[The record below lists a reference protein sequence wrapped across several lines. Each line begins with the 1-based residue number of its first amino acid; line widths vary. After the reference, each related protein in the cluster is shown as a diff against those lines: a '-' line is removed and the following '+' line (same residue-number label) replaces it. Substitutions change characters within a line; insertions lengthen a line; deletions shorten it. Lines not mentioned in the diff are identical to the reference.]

1 MVGFIQSLIDGYKR
15 KKQEKNDACNVLIKK
30 IDIAIADIST
40 PFNDKQNF
48 IEPQQAERWSGQYKT
63 LFDEISVSNIRGLK
77 GVVQYKNLLKR
88 KDMLLEVSRF
98 LPQRIQQ
105 HNNNVANNRI
115 LRAYELIGDVEERK
129 LDRQQMACIVK
140 EAHNHLVIAGAGT
153 GKTTTVVGKIK
164 YLLKSEKFRPEDI
177 LVLSFTNAS
186 ATEMCQRIRL
196 ETGVDID
203 ASTFHK
209 LGLNIISEV
218 DGVKPKITQL
228 KLKSFIKT
236 QLQNQM
242 QSAGYLSLL
251 SAYLLFNRVVAKSE
265 FEFRTEGEYRD
276 YLSMNPPTT
285 INNETVKSYGEMDIA
300 NFLTQNGIRYIY
312 EHPYEMDTRTSE
324 YSQYCPDFYL
334 PDYNIYIEYFG
345 IDREGN
351 VPSYFKGKNGMPAT
365 EEYQASMKWKRQ
377 LHSDNHTIL
386 LECFA
391 YEKFDGI
398 LLEALE
404 KKLKDASVEMKP
416 KTTEELWEQVSLEGE
431 SVLDGIVELFET
443 LINLIKSNGYDIET
457 VRNRNVAGVHHQS
470 NNMILSLLEP
480 IFNAYCT
487 YLKEH
492 GEIDFNDMINLSA
505 QYVQQGKFSSP
516 YKYVIV
522 DEYQD
527 ISKARFGLLSSLR
540 QSRDF
545 DLFCVGDDWQS
556 IYRFAGSDIG
566 YILNFEKHWGATE
579 ISKIETTYRFSQT
592 LIEISG
598 GFVMRNPA
606 QIKKKIKG
614 KRDDAGFP
622 LGEISGYSERCAI
635 EFMIEKLND
644 LPKESTVFF
653 IGRYSFDEKLLSDSG
668 ILDCRYNNVENTKE
682 IIYWKRP
689 DLKMSF
695 VTAHKSKGLQAD
707 YIFIINNKKSRMGF
721 PSRIQDSPILN
732 LLLDNCEQFPYAE
745 ERRLYYVSLTRAKK
759 KVYIVTVKGKE
770 SEFAM
775 ELKRHYGEELKRE
788 QFACPECGGTLIKR
802 TGKYGDFFGCSNYST
817 KGCKYTRKIMSR
829 DAAKSQSQ
837 IQK

>member
-1 MVGFIQSLIDGYKR
+1 MGYIQSFINRYR
-15 KKQEKNDACNVLIKK
+15 QKKQKKNDACDALIKK
-30 IDIAIADIST
+30 IDFAIADMNSL
-40 PFNDKQNF
+40 FDDKQSF
-48 IEPQQAERWSGQYKT
+48 IEPQQAGSWSGQHKT
-63 LFDEISVSNIRGLK
+63 LFDEISVPNIRGFK
-77 GVVQYKNLLKR
+77 GAVQYNNLMKR
-88 KDMLLEVSRF
+88 KDMLLEVSRL

-105 HNNNVANNRI
+105 HNNDVANNRI
-115 LRAYELIGDVEERK
+115 CRAYELVGNVEGRK
-129 LDRQQMACIVK
+129 LDRQQMTCIVK

-164 YLLKSEKFRPEDI
+164 YLLKSEKFRPEEI

-209 LGLNIISEV
+209 LGLNIISKV

-228 KLKSFIKT
+228 KLKSFIKAK
-236 QLQNQM
+236 LQNQM

-265 FEFRTEGEYRD
+265 FEFKTEGEYRD

-312 EHPYEMDTRTSE
+312 EHPYELDTRTSE

-345 IDREGN
+345 IDREGK
-351 VPSYFKGKNGMPAT
+351 VPSYFKGRNGMSAT

-386 LECFA
+386 IECFA

-398 LLEALE
+398 LLDALE

-416 KTTEELWEQVSLEGE
+416 KTTTELWEQISLEGE
-431 SVLDGIVELFET
+431 SVLDGMVELFET
-443 LINLIKSNGYDIET
+443 MINLIKSNGYDIAT
-457 VRNRNVAGVHHQS
+457 VRCRNVMGVHHQS
-470 NNMILSLLEP
+470 NNLILSLLEP

-505 QYVQQGKFSSP
+505 QYVQQGKFNSP

-527 ISKARFGLLSSLR
+527 ISKVRFGLLNSLR

-566 YILNFEKHWGATE
+566 YILNFEKYWGATE

-592 LIEISG
+592 LIQISS
-598 GFVMRNPA
+598 GFVMSNPA
-606 QIKKKIKG
+606 QIKKLIRG
-614 KRDDAGFP
+614 KRDDVGFP
-622 LGEISGYSERCAI
+622 LGEISGYNERYAI
-635 EFMIEKLND
+635 AFMVEKLND
-644 LPKESTVFF
+644 LPKGSSVFF

-668 ILDCRYNNVENTKE
+668 MLDCRYNNAENTKE
-682 IIYWKRP
+682 IVYRKRP

-721 PSRIQDSPILN
+721 PSKIQDSPILN

-759 KVYIVTVKGKE
+759 KAYIVTVNGKE

-775 ELKRHYGEELKRE
+775 ELKRQYGEELKRE
-788 QFACPECGGTLIKR
+788 QFTCPDCGGRLIMR

-829 DAAKSQSQ
+829 DATRSQSQ
-837 IQK
+837 MQK

>member
-1 MVGFIQSLIDGYKR
+1 MGFIKSFIDGYKR
-15 KKQEKNDACNVLIKK
+15 KKQEKNDACDALIKK
-30 IDIAIADIST
+30 IDIAIADINNL
-40 PFNDKQNF
+40 FCDKQNF
-48 IEPQQAERWSGQYKT
+48 IEPRRADSWSAQHRIF
-63 LFDEISVSNIRGLK
+63 FDEISEQNIHGLK
-77 GVVQYKNLLKR
+77 GAMHYTDLMKR
-88 KDMLLEVSRF
+88 RGVFLEAFRL

-105 HNNNVANNRI
+105 HNNNAANNRI
-115 LRAYELIGDVEERK
+115 HRAYELVGYVEGRK
-129 LDRQQMACIVK
+129 LDRQQMICIVK

-164 YLLKSEKFRPEDI
+164 YLLKSNKCRPEDI

-186 ATEMCQRIRL
+186 ATEMCERIHL
-196 ETGVDID
+196 ETGEDIE

-209 LGLNIISEV
+209 LGLNIISKA

-228 KLKSFIKT
+228 NLSSFIKA
-236 QLQNQM
+236 QLKKQM
-242 QSAGYLSLL
+242 ESAEYLRLL
-251 SAYLLFNRVVAKSE
+251 ITYLLLHRVLPKSE
-265 FEFRTEGEYRD
+265 FEFRTESEYRE

-312 EHPYEMDTRTSE
+312 EHPYELDTRTGD
-324 YSQYCPDFYL
+324 YSQYYPDFYL

-351 VPSYFKGKNGMPAT
+351 VPSYFKGKNGMSAT

-377 LHSDNHTIL
+377 LHSENHTKL

-391 YEKFDGI
+391 YEKNEGI
-398 LLEALE
+398 LLDELE
-404 KKLKDASVEMKP
+404 KKLRKASVEMRP
-416 KTTEELWEQVSLEGE
+416 KTTQELWAQVSLEGA
-431 SVLDGIVELFET
+431 SVLEGIVELFET
-443 LINLIKSNGYDIET
+443 LINLVKSNGYDIAT
-457 VRNRNVAGVHHQS
+457 VRDRNTVGVHYQA
-470 NNMILSLLEP
+470 NNMLLSLLEP
-480 IFNAYCT
+480 IFIAYCT

-505 QYVQQGKFSSP
+505 QYVQQGKFVSP

-527 ISKARFGLLSSLR
+527 ISKARFNLLNSLR
-540 QSRDF
+540 KSRDF
-545 DLFCVGDDWQS
+545 ELFCVGDDWQS

-566 YILNFEKHWGATE
+566 YILNFKKHWGATE

-598 GFVMRNPA
+598 GFVMRNQA
-606 QIKKKIKG
+606 QIKKTIRG
-614 KRDDAGFP
+614 KKDEVGFP
-622 LGEISGYSERCAI
+622 LGEISGYNEKCAI
-635 EFMIEKLND
+635 EFMVEKLND
-644 LPKESTVFF
+644 LPKGSSVFF

-668 ILDCRYNNVENTKE
+668 MLDCRYNNTENTRE
-682 IIYWKRP
+682 IIYRKRP

-721 PSRIQDSPILN
+721 PSKIQDSPILN
-732 LLLDNCEQFPYAE
+732 LLLDSCEQFPYAE

-759 KVYIVTVKGKE
+759 KAYIVTVNGKE

-775 ELKRHYGEELKRE
+775 ELKMQYGEGIKSER
-788 QFACPECGGTLIKR
+788 FTCPTCGGRLIKR
-802 TGKYGDFFGCSNYST
+802 TGKYGDFFGCSNYNT
-817 KGCKYTRKIMSR
+817 TGCKYTRKTNSYHEMR
-829 DAAKSQSQ
+829 
-837 IQK
+837 

>member
-1 MVGFIQSLIDGYKR
+1 MGFIQSLIDRHKR
-15 KKQEKNDACNVLIKK
+15 KKQEKNDACHALIKK
-30 IDIAIADIST
+30 IDIAIADMNT
-40 PFNDKQNF
+40 LFDNKQNF
-48 IEPQQAERWSGQYKT
+48 IEPQQASSCSAQHRI
-63 LFDEISVSNIRGLK
+63 LFDEISVQNIRGLK
-77 GVVQYKNLLKR
+77 GAVQYKKLMKR
-88 KDMLLEVSRF
+88 KDIFLEVSRL

-105 HNNNVANNRI
+105 HNNDVANNRI
-115 LRAYELIGDVEERK
+115 RRAYELIGDVEGRK
-129 LDRQQMACIVK
+129 LDRQQMTCIVK

-164 YLLKSEKFRPEDI
+164 YLLKSERCRPEDI

-186 ATEMCQRIRL
+186 ATEMCERIRS
-196 ETGVDID
+196 ETGEDID

-209 LGLNIISEV
+209 LGLNIISKA
-218 DGVKPKITQL
+218 DGVQPKITQL
-228 KLKSFIKT
+228 NLSSFIKA

-242 QSAGYLSLL
+242 QSAEYLSLL

-265 FEFRTEGEYRD
+265 FEFKTESEYRD

-285 INNETVKSYGEMDIA
+285 INNEAVKSYGEMDIA

-312 EHPYEMDTRTSE
+312 EHPYELDTRTSE
-324 YSQYCPDFYL
+324 YSQYYPDFYL

-345 IDREGN
+345 IDREGK
-351 VPSYFKGKNGMPAT
+351 VPSYFKGKNGMSAT

-377 LHSDNHTIL
+377 LHSENHTTL
-386 LECFA
+386 VECFA
-391 YEKFDGI
+391 YEKFEGI
-398 LLEALE
+398 LLDALE
-404 KKLKDASVEMKP
+404 KKLKNASVEMKP
-416 KTTEELWEQVSLEGE
+416 KTTQELWEQVSLEGD

-457 VRNRNVAGVHHQS
+457 VRSRNVVGVHHQA

-480 IFNAYCT
+480 IFNTYCV

-505 QYVQQGKFSSP
+505 QYVQQGKFTSP

-527 ISKARFGLLSSLR
+527 ISKARFGLLNSLR
-540 QSRDF
+540 HSRDF

-592 LIEISG
+592 LIEISSR
-598 GFVMRNPA
+598 FVMSNSA
-606 QIKKKIKG
+606 QIKKLIRG
-614 KRDDAGFP
+614 KKDDAGFP
-622 LGEISGYSERCAI
+622 LGEISGYNDRYAI
-635 EFMIEKLND
+635 EFMVEKLND
-644 LPKESTVFF
+644 LPKGSSVFF

-668 ILDCRYNNVENTKE
+668 RLDLRYNNVEKTNE
-682 IIYWKRP
+682 IIYGKRP

-721 PSRIQDSPILN
+721 PSKIQDSPILN
-732 LLLDNCEQFPYAE
+732 LLLDSCEQFPYAE

-759 KVYIVTVKGKE
+759 KAYIVTVNGKE

-775 ELKRHYGEELKRE
+775 ELKKQYGEELKRE
-788 QFACPECGGTLIKR
+788 QFTCPDCGGRLIKR
-802 TGKYGDFFGCSNYST
+802 TGPYGDFFGCSNYST
-817 KGCKYTRKIMSR
+817 RGCKYKRKIVSR
-829 DAAKSQSQ
+829 DATKSKMQNRW
-837 IQK
+837 

>member
-1 MVGFIQSLIDGYKR
+1 MVGFIQSLINEYTR
-15 KKQEKNDACNVLIKK
+15 KKQEKNAACNTLTKE
-30 IDIAIADIST
+30 IDSAIADVDDL
-40 PFNDKQNF
+40 FDDKQNF
-48 IEPQQAERWSGQYKT
+48 VDPQQAERWSNQHKV
-63 LFDEISVSNIRGLK
+63 LFDEISAPNIRGLK
-77 GVVQYKNLLKR
+77 GAMKYKNLLKR
-88 KDMLLEVSRF
+88 KDMLLEVSRIF
-98 LPQRIQQ
+98 SQKIQQ
-105 HNNNVANNRI
+105 HNNDVANNRI
-115 LRAYELIGDVEERK
+115 PRAYELIGDVEGRK
-129 LDRQQMACIVK
+129 LDRQQMTCVVK
-140 EAHNHLVIAGAGT
+140 EVHNHLVIAGAGT
-153 GKTTTVVGKIK
+153 GKTTTIVGKIK
-164 YLLKSEKFRPEDI
+164 YLLKSEKCRPEDI

-186 ATEMCQRIRL
+186 ATEMCERIRS
-196 ETGVDID
+196 ETGEDID

-209 LGLNIISEV
+209 LGLNIISKV
-218 DGVKPKITQL
+218 DGIKPKITQRSL
-228 KLKSFIKT
+228 RSFVKE

-242 QSAGYLSLL
+242 HSVGYLSLL
-251 SAYLLFNRVVAKSE
+251 SVYLLFNRVVAKSE
-265 FEFRTEGEYRD
+265 FEFKTEGEYRE

-285 INNETVKSYGEMDIA
+285 INNEAVKSYGELDIA

-312 EHPYEMDTRTSE
+312 EHPYEVDTRTSE

-334 PDYNIYIEYFG
+334 PDYDIYIEYFA

-351 VPSYFKGKNGMPAT
+351 VPSYFRGKNGRSGV

-377 LHSDNHTIL
+377 LHNDNHTIL

-391 YEKFDGI
+391 YEKFEGI
-398 LLEALE
+398 LLDALE

-416 KTTEELWEQVSLEGE
+416 KTTKELWEQVALEGE

-443 LINLIKSNGYDIET
+443 LINLIKSNGDDIAT
-457 VRNRNVAGVHHQS
+457 VRNRNVVGVHYQS

-492 GEIDFNDMINLSA
+492 EEIDFNDMINLSA
-505 QYVQQGKFSSP
+505 QYVHQGKFSSP

-527 ISKARFGLLSSLR
+527 ISKARFGLLNSLR

-556 IYRFAGSDIG
+556 IYRFTGSDIG

-592 LIEISG
+592 LIEISS
-598 GFVMRNPA
+598 GFVMRNPS
-606 QIKKKIKG
+606 QIKKIIKG
-614 KRDDAGFP
+614 RRDVTGFP
-622 LGEISGYSERCAI
+622 LEEISGYNERYAM
-635 EFMIEKLND
+635 EFMVEKLND
-644 LPKESTVFF
+644 LPKGSSVFF

-668 ILDCRYNNVENTKE
+668 ILECRYNNVENTKE
-682 IIYWKRP
+682 IAYRNRP

-695 VTAHKSKGLQAD
+695 VTAHRSKGLQAD

-721 PSRIQDSPILN
+721 PSKIQDAPILN

-745 ERRLYYVSLTRAKK
+745 ERRLYYVALTRAKK
-759 KVYIVTVKGKE
+759 KAYIMTVDGKE

-775 ELKRHYGEELKRE
+775 ELKRKYGEEIKRE
-788 QFACPECGGTLIKR
+788 QFTCPECGGRLKRR
-802 TGKYGDFFGCSNYST
+802 TGKYGDFLGCLNYST
-817 KGCKYTRKIMSR
+817 TGCKYTRKIKSR
-829 DAAKSQSQ
+829 DATRSHS
-837 IQK
+837 